1 LKRVGPATAA
11 ELADQ
16 VKEKLKT
23 KQTPQRVAAFY
34 LTAWKKVGVVK
45 AAP

>member
-1 LKRVGPATAA
+1 MKRVRPATAA

-23 KQTPQRVAAFY
+23 KQTPQRVVAFY